1 MNYKIRKIEIPLET
15 GKIIE
20 FDAKTLCKIIEAIPD
35 YNKVYSQDVEEC
47 HKNHED
53 VNFNTCRVSLDLV
66 VLERWGDVCQGYQV
80 PTKVHKVVILKEGEE
95 FTYTPNY
102 EPILSR
108 RGKFRVGTQ
117 DYYLFQV

>member
-20 FDAKTLCKIIEAIPD
+20 FEAKTLCKIIEAIPD
-35 YNKVYSQDVEEC
+35 YNRVYNKDLQEC
-47 HKNHED
+47 YDNHEEPTF
-53 VNFNTCRVSLDLV
+53 VNCRVSLDLV
-66 VLERWGDVCQGYQV
+66 VMERWGDICFGYTI
-80 PTKVHKVVILKEGEE
+80 PDKTHRVVILKEGEE
-95 FTYTPNY
+95 FSYTPNY

-108 RGKFRVGTQ
+108 RGKFHVGTQ